1 MDLYAIHKSFLDM
14 QSSFGSNS
22 DMSESTQAR
31 SREEMARLSKLIN
44 MAIIKGINCLYPV
57 KKKKQSNKTSI
68 QLHGLMIGHMI
79 NPSNMRTYDLS
90 YESDSE
96 EQPLLAQRPS
106 STEFNP
112 SLLLPFGRG
121 ASNSPN
127 HSGSSRVT
135 LADQFT

>member
-57 KKKKQSNKTSI
+57 QKTKNN
-68 QLHGLMIGHMI
+68 QTKH
-79 NPSNMRTYDLS
+79 
-90 YESDSE
+90 
-96 EQPLLAQRPS
+96 Q
-106 STEFNP
+106 FNCM
-112 SLLLPFGRG
+112 
-121 ASNSPN
+121 A
-127 HSGSSRVT
+127 
-135 LADQFT
+135 